1 MAPASGETTIL
12 VVEDNPSVRTIA
24 VRLVRQLGYGVVEA
38 ENASEA
44 LKLLA
49 TDRRVDLL
57 FTDIVMPGT
66 MTGDALAREAR
77 AIRPGLKIL
86 LTTGFAEGPLR
97 NRTQPVD
104 LTGFSMLRKPYRKP
118 ELERRLQEVL
128 EGS

>member
-12 VVEDNPSVRTIA
+12 VVEDNAAVRTIA
-24 VRLVRQLGYGVVEA
+24 VRLVKQLGYAVVEA
-38 ENASEA
+38 ENAGEA

-57 FTDIVMPGT
+57 FTDIVMPGA
-66 MTGDALAREAR
+66 MTGDALARQAQ
-77 AIRPGLKIL
+77 ALRPGLRVL

-97 NRTQPVD
+97 NRAQPVD
-104 LTGFSMLRKPYRKP
+104 VTGFSMLRKPYRKP

-128 EGS
+128 EGP